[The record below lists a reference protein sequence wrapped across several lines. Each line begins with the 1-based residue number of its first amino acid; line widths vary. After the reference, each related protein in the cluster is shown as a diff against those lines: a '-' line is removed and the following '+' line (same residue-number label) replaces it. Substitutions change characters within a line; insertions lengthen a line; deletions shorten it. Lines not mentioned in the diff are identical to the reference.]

1 MSVQKALNCI
11 TSITILQKNAKE
23 YAEYQGIL
31 VQARVIVCSCNIV
44 IILNLPLAPRS
55 YESGSDLQAFKC
67 LTTSLFL
74 PSTIQFIVPSSKA
87 P

>member
-1 MSVQKALNCI
+1 MSVQKGLNRI
-11 TSITILQKNAKE
+11 TSITILQTNAKE

-31 VQARVIVCSCNIV
+31 VQARVIVCLCNI
-44 IILNLPLAPRS
+44 IIITNLPLAPRS
-55 YESGSDLQAFKC
+55 YESGSDSQAFKC

-74 PSTIQFIVPSSKA
+74 PVTIQFIVPSSKA

>member
-11 TSITILQKNAKE
+11 ASITILQTNAKE

-31 VQARVIVCSCNIV
+31 VQAHVIVCLCNIV
-44 IILNLPLAPRS
+44 FILNLPSAPRS
-55 YESGSDLQAFKC
+55 YESGSDSQAFKC

-74 PSTIQFIVPSSKA
+74 PDTIQFIVPSSKA